1 MWKHNCPYGCGS
13 LVLAPDRT
21 AGLTE
26 KSEMRG
32 SPLMGRMSVFPHDV
46 SDVYKSMLEMGS
58 MGKLG
63 TEAQYIRDF
72 Y

>member
-1 MWKHNCPYGCGS
+1 MGAQLSLRGCGN

-32 SPLMGRMSVFPHDV
+32 SPLKGRVSVFPHDV
-46 SDVYKSMLEMGS
+46 GDVHTSMLEMGG

-63 TEAQYIRDF
+63 TDAQYTRGFD
-72 Y
+72 